1 MNDLAVF
8 FDDFFSRNLL
18 ATAEANY
25 PPYNVFKEGDDLVL
39 EMAVA
44 GFKQEDLT
52 VSFDGQ
58 RLIVRGNKPAAQER
72 AYLTRTLSARNFVRT
87 FAVSGQ
93 FEAEQP
99 TLEDG
104 VLSIKLKSTHKARVL
119 PILSVNSA
127 PQLTA
132 PQAQPQLTAT

>member
-52 VSFDGQ
+52 VTFDGQ
-58 RLIVRGNKPAAQER
+58 RLIIRGNKPAATER

-104 VLSIKLKSTHKARVL
+104 VLTIKLKSTNKARTL
-119 PILSVNSA
+119 PILSIASQ
-127 PQLTA
+127 PRLTA
-132 PQAQPQLTAT
+132 AESQPQLMGS